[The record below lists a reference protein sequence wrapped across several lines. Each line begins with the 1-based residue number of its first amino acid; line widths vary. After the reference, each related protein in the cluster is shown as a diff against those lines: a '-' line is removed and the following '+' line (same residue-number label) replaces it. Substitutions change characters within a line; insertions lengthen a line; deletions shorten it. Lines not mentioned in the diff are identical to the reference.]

1 MVFSP
6 VVIVLLV
13 GCGLH
18 ATVADARGPYSSFEA
33 CQARLDE
40 MVALTRK
47 LPIETVVKSA
57 RCDRR

>member
-1 MVFSP
+1 
-6 VVIVLLV
+6 VIVLLV
-13 GCGLH
+13 GYGLH
-18 ATVADARGPYSSFEA
+18 ANVADARGPYSSFEA